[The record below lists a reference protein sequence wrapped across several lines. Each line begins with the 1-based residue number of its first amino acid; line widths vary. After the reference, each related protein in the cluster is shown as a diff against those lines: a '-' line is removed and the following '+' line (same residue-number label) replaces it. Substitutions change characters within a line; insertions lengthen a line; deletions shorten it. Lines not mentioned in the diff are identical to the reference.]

1 MEDLDIL
8 FEDDL
13 EGDFIDLVIRNWP
26 RDMFILSATAM
37 LGDSWTENGE
47 LILKEHAPELLDV
60 FISNYKNPKSEG

>member
-1 MEDLDIL
+1 MDDLDIL

-37 LGDSWTENGE
+37 LGDSWPEDGE

-60 FISNYKNPKSEG
+60 FISNYKNPESEG